1 LKEIMEVCDRCT
13 IIRKGKGIGT
23 VDVANTDENKLA
35 ELMVGR
41 QVNFKTEKID
51 AKPKEDVLSIANLV
65 VHDARQLPAVK
76 GLDLT
81 VRAGEIVGIAGI
93 DGNGQS
99 ELIEAITGLRKVESG
114 SIAIKG
120 KEITNWPVRRI
131 TEEGIGHIPEDRHK
145 HGLVLDFS
153 VRDNIVLQTYY
164 KNPFSKKGI
173 LNFSKITEKAKALI
187 EQFDVRTPSE
197 QTLARA
203 LSGGNQQ
210 KAIIA
215 REVDRNPDLLIAAQP
230 TRGLDVGAIEFIHK
244 RLIEQ
249 RDKGKGVLLLSLE
262 LDEIL
267 NVSDR
272 IAVIYEGEIV
282 AIVDAKETN
291 EQQLGLL
298 MAGGTKKEQVGTNG

>member
-1 LKEIMEVCDRCT
+1 MR
-13 IIRKGKGIGT
+13 
-23 VDVANTDENKLA
+23 
-35 ELMVGR
+35 
-41 QVNFKTEKID
+41 
-51 AKPKEDVLSIANLV
+51 
-65 VHDARQLPAVK
+65 
-76 GLDLT
+76 
-81 VRAGEIVGIAGI
+81 EIVGIAGI

-203 LSGGNQQ
+203 LSGEST

-272 IAVIYEGEIV
+272 IAVIYEG
-282 AIVDAKETN
+282 K
-291 EQQLGLL
+291 L
-298 MAGGTKKEQVGTNG
+298 

>member
-1 LKEIMEVCDRCT
+1 M
-13 IIRKGKGIGT
+13 
-23 VDVANTDENKLA
+23 A
-35 ELMVGR
+35 
-41 QVNFKTEKID
+41 
-51 AKPKEDVLSIANLV
+51 
-65 VHDARQLPAVK
+65 
-76 GLDLT
+76 
-81 VRAGEIVGIAGI
+81 
-93 DGNGQS
+93 
-99 ELIEAITGLRKVESG
+99 
-114 SIAIKG
+114 
-120 KEITNWPVRRI
+120 VRRI

-203 LSGGNQQ
+203 LSGEST

-272 IAVIYEGEIV
+272 IAVIYEG
-282 AIVDAKETN
+282 K
-291 EQQLGLL
+291 L
-298 MAGGTKKEQVGTNG
+298 